1 MLIILF
7 VYFVISGWEL
17 SDVVGNSSRT
27 KENEKESSMD
37 QERNRCVSVLFF
49 GRIIHRMYGK
59 LTTCMH
65 GSVECV

>member
-37 QERNRCVSVLFF
+37 QGRNRCVRMLFF
-49 GRIIHRMYGK
+49 GRIK
-59 LTTCMH
+59 LTTSMH
-65 GSVECV
+65 GSVECA

>member
-1 MLIILF
+1 MEKVLIILF

-37 QERNRCVSVLFF
+37 RGRNVLAC
-49 GRIIHRMYGK
+49 YS
-59 LTTCMH
+59 LDT
-65 GSVECV
+65 

>member
-7 VYFVISGWEL
+7 VYFVISGREL

-37 QERNRCVSVLFF
+37 RGRNRCVSMLFF
-49 GRIIHRMYGK
+49 GHTIHRMYG
-59 LTTCMH
+59 
-65 GSVECV
+65 